1 MGEDI
6 CVQTG
11 NIDAFIH
18 LPVGCEGTWICAER
32 GAIVYDITF
41 CSLRKGQVGGA

>member
-18 LPVGCEGTWICAER
+18 LPVVCEGAWTRVES
-32 GAIVYDITF
+32 GAIVYYITY